1 MTSILTESWV
11 APTIVIIALV
21 ILIGNLSTF
30 QKSAKTPL
38 RKKGLNDL
46 KETLPRT
53 QKSAHKMA
61 SFSKDTTTV
70 PKTKN
75 SD

>member
-1 MTSILTESWV
+1 MESWII
-11 APTIVIIALV
+11 PLIIIAAAAL
-21 ILIGNLSTF
+21 IIGNLSTF

-46 KETLPRT
+46 KETIPRSNK
-53 QKSAHKMA
+53 QKHT
-61 SFSKDTTTV
+61 FESKT
-70 PKTKN
+70 KKN